1 MHSSGDIWAHF
12 RFLIFFWGWLLLNI
26 HCLSKYMVIEEE
38 IIWNLSIYTCF
49 SIISFLLQHQRLGKP
64 KIIFI
69 FTSGKRIFFWSS
81 VIVLSTEWLKCVC
94 YFHVYEILCLKH
106 SKVLLSCSEYTWFSN
121 ILYCKQLYSCCIKLS
136 VHGYLFTPW
145 FPPTR
150 SWILLILERPVKE
163 IILD

>member
-1 MHSSGDIWAHF
+1 MEVPCLTDSLTLDYLDQKMIIKVHRVHSSGDIWAHF

-69 FTSGKRIFFWSS
+69 FTSGKRIFFLSS

-94 YFHVYEILCLKH
+94 YFMFMKFFVLNTGKFCYLVLNIHDFQTYFTANNYILA
-106 SKVLLSCSEYTWFSN
+106 V
-121 ILYCKQLYSCCIKLS
+121 
-136 VHGYLFTPW
+136 
-145 FPPTR
+145 
-150 SWILLILERPVKE
+150 
-163 IILD
+163 

>member
-1 MHSSGDIWAHF
+1 MEVPCLTDSLTLDYLDQKMIIKVHRVHSSGDIWAHF

-94 YFHVYEILCLKH
+94 YFMFMKFFVLNTVKFCYLVLNIHDFQTYFTANNYILA
-106 SKVLLSCSEYTWFSN
+106 V
-121 ILYCKQLYSCCIKLS
+121 
-136 VHGYLFTPW
+136 
-145 FPPTR
+145 
-150 SWILLILERPVKE
+150 
-163 IILD
+163 